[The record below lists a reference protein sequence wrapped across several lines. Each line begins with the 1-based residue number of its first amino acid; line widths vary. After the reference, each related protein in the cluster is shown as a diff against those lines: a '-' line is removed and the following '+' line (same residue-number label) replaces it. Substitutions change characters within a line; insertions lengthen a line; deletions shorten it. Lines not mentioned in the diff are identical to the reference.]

1 MDVLNGCM
9 DEWMT
14 KWIDGIRSYS
24 LSRVTTLEEKLRDKN
39 IKIIELE
46 AVVRRLQQE
55 NQMIERKLDHISLN
69 TSLPLTI
76 TRRPSPLVN
85 WNTLYTGQTVVLY
98 HDIAVLQ

>member
-1 MDVLNGCM
+1 
-9 DEWMT
+9 MT
-14 KWIDGIRSYS
+14 KWIDGIKSYS
-24 LSRVTTLEEKLRDKN
+24 LLRVTTLEEKLRDKN

-69 TSLPLTI
+69 TSLPLTL

-85 WNTLYTGQTVVLY
+85 GTHYTQNNKQLLAQLY